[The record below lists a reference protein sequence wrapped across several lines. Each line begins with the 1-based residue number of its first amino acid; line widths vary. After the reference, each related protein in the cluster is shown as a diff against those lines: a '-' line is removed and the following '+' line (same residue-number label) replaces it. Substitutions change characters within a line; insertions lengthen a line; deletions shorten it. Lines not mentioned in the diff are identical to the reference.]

1 MRILLTGPTGAV
13 GSEVLRQ
20 LLETAHSVTVFEK
33 RSPHAEKVLAPYA
46 SRIRTI
52 WGDITDAA
60 GVAAACAEQDVV
72 LHVAALIPPVADEKP
87 ALAEQVNVQG
97 TANVIAGLQKNAP
110 DAFLLYTS
118 SISVYGDRIEHPW
131 IAVGDPLHPSVG
143 DAYAQTKIQAEAL
156 VQASGLAWSIFRLT
170 AIMGLGNHQISG
182 LMFHMPL
189 DTPMEICSPADT
201 ARALV
206 RAIDQR
212 TQLAQRIF
220 NLGGGEACRIRFRE
234 FLQRSFD
241 AYGLGQVDF
250 PPHAFAEHN
259 FHCGY
264 YADSD
269 DLQALLHFRRD
280 TVESHFQALHRS
292 VAPMRRWATR
302 LVSGIVKKWLLGK
315 SEPYH
320 AWQTQDRTLMARFF
334 KSAQSDVQKA
344 LSGH

>member
-13 GSEVLRQ
+13 GSEVLQQ
-20 LLETAHSVTVFEK
+20 LLHTTHTVTVFEK
-33 RSPHAEKVLAPYA
+33 HSPQAEKVLTPHA
-46 SRIRTI
+46 SRIRI
-52 WGDITDAA
+52 VWGDIADAA
-60 GVAAACAEQDVV
+60 GVAAACQGQDVV

-87 ALAEQVNVQG
+87 ALAERVNVQG

-118 SISVYGDRIEHPW
+118 SISVYGDRIDKPW
-131 IAVGDPLHPSVG
+131 IEVGDPLQPSVG
-143 DAYAQTKIQAEAL
+143 DEYAKTKIQAEAL
-156 VQASGLAWSIFRLT
+156 VQASGLDWSIFRLT
-170 AIMGLGNHQISG
+170 AIMGLGNHQVSP

-206 RAIDQR
+206 QAIDQR
-212 TQLAQRIF
+212 THLTQRMF
-220 NLGGGEACRIRFRE
+220 NLGGGQACRIDFRE

-241 AYGLGQVDF
+241 AYGLGAVNF
-250 PPHAFAEHN
+250 PAHAFAEHN

-269 DLQALLHFRRD
+269 VLEVLLHFRRD
-280 TVESHFQALHRS
+280 TVESHFQALRQS
-292 VAPMRRWATR
+292 ISPIRRWATR
-302 LVSGIVKKWLLGK
+302 TVSPLVKRWLLGK

-320 AWQTQDRTLMARFF
+320 AWKTGDRALMARFF
-334 KSAQSDVQKA
+334 KNPSLSA
-344 LSGH
+344 